1 MAWTWYQSLPVRWT
15 MCDHHRWNLVSHAT
29 ACLTHQ
35 YCLAA
40 TIDRCMK
47 WILCGFGCCCCCP
60 TCRFRST
67 LSYFCVYN
75 LICSTTTVCAKRM
88 QCMKQHVCRPPGDS
102 YRSASIHNTHKCL
115 FLVDCCFVLHRRLS
129 SWNPVEIQTFEYG
142 NQPTSSFNSSN
153 YWLWWMP
160 WIRNAH
166 WPELFGVQRMDKGQ
180 FLSRSTIE

>member
-1 MAWTWYQSLPVRWT
+1 